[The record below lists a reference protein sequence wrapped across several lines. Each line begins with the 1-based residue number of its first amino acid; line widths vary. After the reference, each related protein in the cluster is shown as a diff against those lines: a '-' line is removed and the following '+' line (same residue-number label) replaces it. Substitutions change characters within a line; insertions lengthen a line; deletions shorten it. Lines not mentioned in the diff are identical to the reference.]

1 MPKRRNPDAPPPVV
15 KKQRDQSL
23 VMKKWWD
30 QKREAQSK
38 LEEEKVA
45 LAAEVAALRA
55 EKERLL
61 AESASLEASRREA
74 EARVQRLLPDAE
86 PFVREV
92 ENFGGLQ
99 KITDKATRLHV
110 VGRSLLSLMAV
121 IMKHTHPITRLRTVC
136 HALFGAAIFGAA
148 VTKDV
153 LSEVYKKYIFE
164 EHRSTFASW
173 RVLRAIDLSP
183 VGGLNFNGVETLRN
197 VEELEL
203 YQRGILPARSSIQ
216 KASYE
221 LYDLGQQHIPFHWK
235 QCDLGEVYQFEFE
248 PFIRFI
254 LKTFSLYEIAQRE
267 SVELCITLD
276 GAELCDGLS
285 HLTAGIKITDPRAV
299 DPKDGTPLS
308 CMENGLVGRIFKT
321 QSRNYCFAVKSLLGK
336 DSKPAH
342 NEFSDFFKFFEKLM
356 QEGLPASEFG
366 PAILPIIVWSPQD
379 LSSIW
384 KCLNTGSGARKNGN
398 THFCHLCA
406 CTGDTIV
413 RFLVEENR

>member
-1 MPKRRNPDAPPPVV
+1 MPKRHNPDAAPPVV
-15 KKQRDQSL
+15 KKPRDQSL
-23 VMKKWWD
+23 VIKKWWD
-30 QKREAQSK
+30 EKRKAESK
-38 LEEEKVA
+38 LEDEKVA

-61 AESASLEASRREA
+61 AENASLEASSHEA

-148 VTKDV
+148 VTKAV

-164 EHRSTFASW
+164 EHRSTFAPW

-203 YQRGILPARSSIQ
+203 YQRGILVLPARSSIQ
-216 KASYE
+216 RASYE
-221 LYDLGQQHIPFHWK
+221 LHDLGQQHIPFHWK

-254 LKTFSLYEIAQRE
+254 LKTFSLYDIAQCE

-299 DPKDGTPLS
+299 DPKDGSPLS
-308 CMENGLVGRIFKT
+308 CMEDGLVGHIFKT
-321 QSRNYCFAVKSLLGK
+321 QSRNYCFTVKSLLGK
-336 DSKPAH
+336 DSKPAY
-342 NEFSDFFKFFEKLM
+342 NEFSDFFK
-356 QEGLPASEFG
+356 S
-366 PAILPIIVWSPQD
+366 
-379 LSSIW
+379 
-384 KCLNTGSGARKNGN
+384 
-398 THFCHLCA
+398 
-406 CTGDTIV
+406 
-413 RFLVEENR
+413 FLRI